1 MKKILL
7 LVILS
12 PLLTEVKTD
21 DQLWYGI
28 QIDKS
33 LKNLGIE
40 ISKENRLKDDYNN
53 IHKSLTELSISYK
66 IHNYLKP
73 SAQVRNIQYNDKFKS
88 RIGLSNKAVFS
99 QKKIKYGIKTK
110 LQKDFLNNKTPEN
123 LVIRNKFSIE
133 YKFLDFFEPYL
144 SYELFHEL
152 INNNLNFEKYR
163 VSIGTKYDI
172 STISSLKLFYCYSG
186 NFDKDDFEII
196 NIIGTNY
203 EISF

>member
-53 IHKSLTELSISYK
+53 IHKSITELSISYK
-66 IHNYLKP
+66 IHNYLKL
-73 SAQVRNIQYNDKFKS
+73 SAQVRNIQYNDK
-88 RIGLSNKAVFS
+88 
-99 QKKIKYGIKTK
+99 Y
-110 LQKDFLNNKTPEN
+110 N
-123 LVIRNKFSIE
+123 LILLLCGSLMILKNI
-133 YKFLDFFEPYL
+133 FF
-144 SYELFHEL
+144 
-152 INNNLNFEKYR
+152 
-163 VSIGTKYDI
+163 
-172 STISSLKLFYCYSG
+172 
-186 NFDKDDFEII
+186 
-196 NIIGTNY
+196 
-203 EISF
+203 